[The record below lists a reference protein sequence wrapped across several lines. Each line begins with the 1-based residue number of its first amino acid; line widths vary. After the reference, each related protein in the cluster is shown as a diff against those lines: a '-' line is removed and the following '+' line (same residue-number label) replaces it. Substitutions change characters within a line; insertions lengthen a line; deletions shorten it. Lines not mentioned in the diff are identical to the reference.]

1 MRLLREVIKKEFFHI
16 LRDYR
21 SLLIIIGIPVVEIL
35 LFGYVITNEIKDA
48 RIAVYDKSR
57 DNVTAKLIN
66 KISSSGYFIIQ
77 GKILHE
83 QQIKEYF
90 KRGEVKEV
98 IVFEADFAEKLQ
110 SFETP
115 EIQIICDAS
124 DPNTARLLSTYTKA
138 VINDFVMDLN
148 TGNNINAG
156 VSLRLRMLY
165 NPELKGVFMFVPGV
179 MALLLTLISAM
190 ITSISITREKELGT
204 MEMLLVS
211 PFRPFHIVLGKVV
224 PYIIISFINTIIIVL
239 LGNTV
244 FGLPVHGSILLL
256 LGEGIIF
263 ITTAL
268 CIGVFI
274 STVTESQL
282 VAMMVS
288 LAGLMMPTM
297 LLSGFIFPIENMPS
311 FLQYL
316 SNIVPAKW
324 FIRIIKNIMIKGT
337 GITYIWEETVILIG
351 MTIIFL
357 GLSVKQ
363 FKIRLE

>member
-124 DPNTARLLSTYTKA
+124 DPNTAKLLATYTRA
-138 VINDFVMDLN
+138 VITDFIMDMNADKNLK
-148 TGNNINAG
+148 AG
-156 VSLRLRMLY
+156 VLPRLRMLY
-165 NPELKGVFMFVPGV
+165 NPAQKSVFMFVPGI

-190 ITSISITREKELGT
+190 ITSLSITREKEQGT

-211 PFRPFHIVLGKVV
+211 PFRAFHIVLGKLV
-224 PYIIISFINTIIIVL
+224 PYVIISFINTILIMIL
-239 LGNTV
+239 SNTV
-244 FGLPVHGSILLL
+244 FGLPVQGSLLL
-256 LGEGIIF
+256 LLVEGIIF

-274 STVTESQL
+274 
-282 VAMMVS
+282 
-288 LAGLMMPTM
+288 GR
-297 LLSGFIFPIENMPS
+297 N
-311 FLQYL
+311 
-316 SNIVPAKW
+316 N
-324 FIRIIKNIMIKGT
+324 
-337 GITYIWEETVILIG
+337 
-351 MTIIFL
+351 
-357 GLSVKQ
+357 
-363 FKIRLE
+363 

>member
-1 MRLLREVIKKEFFHI
+1 MKLLIEVIKKEFFHI
-16 LRDYR
+16 LRDPR
-21 SLLIIIGIPVVEIL
+21 TLLIIFGIPVVQIL
-35 LFGYVITNEIKDA
+35 LFGYVITNEIKDVN
-48 RIAVYDKSR
+48 IAVFDKSR
-57 DNVTAKLIN
+57 DNVTE
-66 KISSSGYFIIQ
+66 KIIHKIRSSGYFIIR
-77 GKILHE
+77 GEIFRK
-83 QQIKEYF
+83 QQIEEYF
-90 KRGEVKEV
+90 ERGEVKAV
-98 IVFEADFAEKLQ
+98 VVFEQKFAEKLKR
-110 SFETP
+110 TGDP

-124 DPNTARLLSTYTKA
+124 DPNTARLISNYTKA
-138 VINDFVMDLN
+138 VINDFIQDMNQGREKAAGILLN
-148 TGNNINAG
+148 
-156 VSLRLRMLY
+156 VRMLY

-211 PFRPFHIVLGKVV
+211 PFQPFHIVLGKVV
-224 PYIIISFINTIIIVL
+224 PYVVISFVNTVIIVL
-239 LGNTV
+239 LGHTV
-244 FGLPVHGSILLL
+244 FGLPVQGSIVLLFI
-256 LGEGIIF
+256 EGMIF
-263 ITTAL
+263 INTAL

-297 LLSGFIFPIENMPS
+297 LLSGFIFPIENMPP

-324 FIRIIKNIMIKGT
+324 FIRIIKSIMLKGT
-337 GITYIWEETVILIG
+337 GIAYIWKETVILIV
-351 MTIIFL
+351 MTIVFL

-363 FKIRLE
+363 FRIRLE